1 MSPFLLFISLATCF
15 ISFHSQV
22 GGATSIG
29 INYGLL
35 GDNLPSPDR
44 CVSLLKSRNVNRVRI
59 FDPNQ
64 DVLTAL
70 ANAGGM
76 EVVLGTLNSDLEQLA
91 SNPSYAA
98 QWVSAHVVP
107 FRARLKFRYIT
118 AGNEVIPGPLAHLV
132 LDAMKNLD
140 SALKSAQITD
150 VPVST
155 AISFAS
161 IGKSFPPSAGEFSDE
176 SKPYVAPVVEFL
188 AANGYPLL
196 ANVYPYF
203 AYKSDPTNIDREY
216 ALGNSAAGG
225 GGKRVVDGN
234 LEYQGLFDAMV
245 DTMYAAAEK
254 VKGEAVKVVVSETGW
269 PSAGADVATVD
280 NARAY
285 VNNVAAKARSGGG
298 TPRRQGSEIETYLF
312 ALFNEDLK
320 AQGEEQNFGLYR
332 PDLTEVYKVDLN

>member
-1 MSPFLLFISLATCF
+1 
-15 ISFHSQV
+15 
-22 GGATSIG
+22 IG

-140 SALKSAQITD
+140 SALKSAQ
-150 VPVST
+150 
-155 AISFAS
+155 
-161 IGKSFPPSAGEFSDE
+161 SAGEFSDE

-234 LEYQGLFDAMV
+234 LEYLGLFDAMV

-280 NARAY
+280 NARTY

-298 TPRRQGSEIETYLF
+298 TPRR
-312 ALFNEDLK
+312 A
-320 AQGEEQNFGLYR
+320 GE
-332 PDLTEVYKVDLN
+332 

>member
-1 MSPFLLFISLATCF
+1 MSRFFLFVALVSYFISLNLE
-15 ISFHSQV
+15 V

-35 GDNLPSPDR
+35 GDNLPPPER

-59 FDPNQ
+59 FDPNH

-76 EVVLGTLNSDLEQLA
+76 EVVLGTLNADLEQLA
-91 SNPSYAA
+91 SSPSFAA
-98 QWVSAHVVP
+98 QWVSAHVIP
-107 FRARLKFRYIT
+107 FRPRLKFRYIT
-118 AGNEVIPGPLAHLV
+118 AGNEVIPGPMAHLV
-132 LDAMKNLD
+132 LNAIKNLD

-150 VPVST
+150 VPVTT
-155 AISFAS
+155 AIGMAS
-161 IGKSFPPSAGEFSDE
+161 IGKSYPPSAGEFSDE
-176 SKPYVAPVVEFL
+176 SRPYAGPVVEFL
-188 AANGYPLL
+188 ASNGYPLL

-203 AYKSDPTNIDREY
+203 AYKSDPANIAREY
-216 ALGNSAAGG
+216 ALGNSVAGG

-245 DTMYAAAEK
+245 DAMYAAAEK
-254 VKGEAVKVVVSETGW
+254 VNGGGLKVVVSETGW
-269 PSAGADVATVD
+269 PSAGAEVATVD

-285 VNNVAAKARSGGG
+285 VNNVASKARSGAG
-298 TPRRQGSEIETYLF
+298 TPRRQGSEVETYLF

-320 AQGEEQNFGLYR
+320 PQGEEQNFGLYR